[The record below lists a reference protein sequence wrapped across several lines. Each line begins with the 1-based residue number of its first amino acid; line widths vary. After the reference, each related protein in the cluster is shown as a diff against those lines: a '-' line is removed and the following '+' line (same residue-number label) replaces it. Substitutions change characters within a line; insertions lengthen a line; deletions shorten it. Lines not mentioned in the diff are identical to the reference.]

1 MELNSNPE
9 ELIDWFDD
17 FEGPNPYS
25 FLSNFYDP
33 RSQGDWKT
41 VQRYVI
47 SVPQLD
53 GGADSLMVAWTTEH
67 LFAAAKSDDI
77 QTRNRILQAKTPSTA
92 KYLGRECKLRPD
104 WEVIKVGV
112 MVQCLEAKFAVD
124 RFEGFQLLATGTA
137 DLVEGT
143 YWNDRIWGVDLT
155 DPERPGMNLLG
166 ALLMARRAQLRHL
179 TI

>member
-25 FLSNFYDP
+25 FLSNFYDS
-33 RSQGDWKT
+33 RSNTWCPA
-41 VQRYVI
+41 QRYTIVMPG
-47 SVPQLD
+47 SSNPTVLQ
-53 GGADSLMVAWTTEH
+53 AWTTEA
-67 LFAAAKSDDI
+67 LFAAAKTPDI
-77 QTRNRILQAKTPSTA
+77 HTQNRILRAKTPHVA
-92 KYLGRECKLRPD
+92 KYLGRECELRPD
-104 WEVIKVGV
+104 WEEIKVWV
-112 MVQCLEAKFAVD
+112 MTECLAEKF
-124 RFEGFQLLATGTA
+124 RPNNHEGAMLMATGTA

-155 DPERPGMNLLG
+155 EPERPGMNLLG

-179 TI
+179 TT

>member
-1 MELNSNPE
+1 MKLNSNPE

-47 SVPQLD
+47 SVPQL
-53 GGADSLMVAWTTEH
+53 GGDADSLMVAWTTEH

-77 QTRNRILQAKTPSTA
+77 QTQNRILQARTPAIA
-92 KYLGRECKLRPD
+92 KYLGRECELRPD
-104 WEVIKVGV
+104 WEAIKVGV
-112 MVQCLEAKFAVD
+112 MTECLAEKF
-124 RFEGFQLLATGTA
+124 RPNNHEGYRLLATGTA

-179 TI
+179 TK